1 MKRIIPAVIIL
12 IFTISLCICSHTLV
26 DRACDA
32 TQSDINDY
40 RNNSI
45 SADKLEQ
52 LWQKRKEKM
61 SLFVNHGFLDDI
73 TIHIGQLTAYDNPND
88 ERFDNTLKSIQ
99 TLLTMIKEE
108 QQLAAHSFY

>member
-12 IFTISLCICSHTLV
+12 IFTVSLCICSHTLV

-45 SADKLEQ
+45 SGEKLDQ

-61 SLFVNHGFLDDI
+61 SLFVNHGFLDDV
-73 TIHIGQLTAYDNPND
+73 TIYIGQLTAYDNQSS
-88 ERFDNTLKSIQ
+88 EHFDHTFKNIQ
-99 TLLTMIKEE
+99 TVLSMIKEE